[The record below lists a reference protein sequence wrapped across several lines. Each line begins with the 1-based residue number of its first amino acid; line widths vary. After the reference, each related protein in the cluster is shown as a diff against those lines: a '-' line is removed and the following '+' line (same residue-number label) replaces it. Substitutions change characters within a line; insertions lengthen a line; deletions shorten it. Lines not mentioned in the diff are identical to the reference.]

1 VCYIGNKKMTIGTQ
15 QSAEQTSFNLN
26 TSEFTSDPQDWYAA
40 KLVIDE
46 IDEEM
51 RLQREAL
58 LMRLAQW
65 LIAHNIF
72 RKVEKR
78 KMIRE
83 EPGVRD
89 LNYHDTLA
97 SSLMGTGKL
106 LIMDLRQH
114 DDVDTK
120 HLGIRFEDFLAIVT
134 AIERDHA
141 QWHSGQTEERSE
153 QILKD
158 VFGE

>member
-1 VCYIGNKKMTIGTQ
+1 MMNGTQ
-15 QSAEQTSFNLN
+15 NEAEQTSFNLD
-26 TSEFTSDPQDWYAA
+26 TKEFTSDPKDWYAV

-72 RKVEKR
+72 RKVENR

-83 EPGVRD
+83 TPGIRD
-89 LNYHDTLA
+89 MSYHDTLA
-97 SSLMGTGKL
+97 SSLIGSGKML
-106 LIMDLRQH
+106 VMELRQH
-114 DDVDTK
+114 SEIDPT
-120 HLGIRFEDFLAIVT
+120 HLGVRFEDFLATVT
-134 AIERDHA
+134 AVERDHA
-141 QWHSGQTEERSE
+141 QWHSGQTEERSA

-158 VFGE
+158 VFG